1 MLQLTVVAVGK
12 QKEAWQREGTQE
24 YLKRLEAYCR
34 PTLVEID
41 EYRLPENPSPAQI
54 EKGLEEE
61 GRSILERLGKTPY
74 VALCIKGKQLTSEQ
88 LSLFL
93 KAQQQV
99 TGSLA
104 LVIGGSHG
112 LAPEVEQRAILQLSV
127 SPMTFPHQLFRVM
140 LVEQLYRAFSIAAGG
155 KYHK

>member
-12 QKEAWQREGTQE
+12 QKEAWQREGTGE

-34 PTLVEID
+34 PTLVEVE
-41 EYRLPENPSPAQI
+41 EYRLPDQPSPAQI
-54 EKGLEEE
+54 QKGLEEE
-61 GRSILERLGKTPY
+61 GRAILARVGKTPY
-74 VALCIKGKQLTSEQ
+74 VALCIRGKQLSSEQ

-112 LAPEVEQRAILQLSV
+112 LSPEVEQGAILQLSL
-127 SPMTFPHQLFRVM
+127 SRMTFPHQLFRVL